1 MIKKPH
7 LFKLFS
13 YIVLQQ
19 NVKIFSHTIY
29 NMGSYFGKSV
39 EENFKRNQEFMM
51 QLQRL
56 QLERQIHMRNQIRE
70 RKLALKIAKYREFFY
85 WIGTFYVLA
94 AGSTIFAFQRTK
106 KPAVLSALLPLTFV
120 FLYQGDLAYGNKLQ
134 RINSEAEN
142 ILQFEEHLLHLPL
155 GLPNFDSIE
164 EGRQEQQDEESLTK
178 AHDIFL

>member
-1 MIKKPH
+1 
-7 LFKLFS
+7 
-13 YIVLQQ
+13 
-19 NVKIFSHTIY
+19 
-29 NMGSYFGKSV
+29 MGSYLGKSTDQ
-39 EENFKRNQEFMM
+39 ENFRKNQEFQF

-70 RKLALKIAKYREFFY
+70 RKLALQVAKHRELFY
-85 WIGTFYVLA
+85 WVGAFYVLS
-94 AGSTIFAFQRTK
+94 AGTTIFAFQKTK
-106 KPAVLSALLPLTFV
+106 KPAILTALLPLTFFV
-120 FLYQGDLAYGNKLQ
+120 LYQGDLAYGNKLQ

-164 EGRQEQQDEESLTK
+164 EGRQEQQDEESITK

>member
-1 MIKKPH
+1 MIPKPG
-7 LFKLFS
+7 LGD
-13 YIVLQQ
+13 
-19 NVKIFSHTIY
+19 IY
-29 NMGSYFGKSV
+29 FHIYYTMGSYYGKSL
-39 EENFKRNQEFMM
+39 EENYKRNQEFMM

-94 AGSTIFAFQRTK
+94 AGTTLFAFQRTK
-106 KPAVLSALLPLTFV
+106 KPAVLTALLPLTFV